1 MKPERGFYVKI
12 LHLLYYFFAAA
23 AGAVITALFII
34 YFPLQGA
41 REAHGP
47 AETEAIETIVGKYL
61 AAHPEAV
68 TQAIARLREQER
80 AAQLESRRSAIE
92 AKAAEIFHDSADPVL
107 GNPKGDVTV
116 VEFFDYRC
124 PYCKASQPNIMAA
137 LRKDGNIRLV
147 LKEFPILG
155 PNSVLASRAALASRK
170 QGKYAVFHTALLESQ
185 SSLDSQTIFSLAEA
199 AGLDV
204 TRLAEDMKDPAIDE
218 LIKKNYAL
226 AEALRIDGTP
236 TFIIGD
242 QLVPGAV
249 GTTVLERLIESARKK
264 S

>member
-1 MKPERGFYVKI
+1 MKPERGYYVKI
-12 LHLLYYFFAAA
+12 LSYFFAAA
-23 AGAVITALFII
+23 AGAVVTALFII
-34 YFPLQGA
+34 YFPLQSA
-41 REAHGP
+41 REVHGP
-47 AETEAIETIVGKYL
+47 ADTKATETIVANYL
-61 AAHPEAV
+61 NAHPEV
-68 TQAIARLREQER
+68 VSQAISRLRERER
-80 AAQLESRRSAIE
+80 AAQLESERAAIK
-92 AKAAEIFHDSADPVL
+92 AKAAAIFDDPTDPVL

-124 PYCKASQPNIMAA
+124 PYCKASQPNITAA

-155 PNSVLASRAALASRK
+155 SDSVLAARAALASRK
-170 QGKYAVFHTALLESQ
+170 QSKYEVFHTSLLESQ
-185 SSLDSQTIFSLAEA
+185 HSLDPQTIFSLAEA

-204 TRLAEDMKDPAIDE
+204 KRLAEDMKDPAIDA

-226 AEALRIDGTP
+226 AEALRIHGTP

-249 GTTVLERLIESARKK
+249 GTAVLERLIERAHRK